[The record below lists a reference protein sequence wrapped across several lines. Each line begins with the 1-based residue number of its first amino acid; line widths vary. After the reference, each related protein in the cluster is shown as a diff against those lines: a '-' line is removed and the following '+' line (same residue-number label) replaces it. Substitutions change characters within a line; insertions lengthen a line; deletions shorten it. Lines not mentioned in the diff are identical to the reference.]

1 MKRDETLC
9 LRSLWAFGTEGNH
22 LTPREAELGLL
33 KVGKYALRS
42 GGLSSPNSVR
52 VQICTRTDRG
62 STTLKCVRVQICT
75 RTDSEVYESEMCT
88 RTYLYAYR
96 SGQRSTNSDGSQ
108 QVFSQDQV
116 LRKNVRVRIC
126 TRTDFSTTNQVTTTI
141 KRMVSQTINKT
152 F

>member
-52 VQICTRTDRG
+52 VQICTRTD
-62 STTLKCVRVQICT
+62 
-75 RTDSEVYESEMCT
+75 SEVYESEMCT

-108 QVFSQDQV
+108 QVFSQ
-116 LRKNVRVRIC
+116 RPSFEEKR
-126 TRTDFSTTNQVTTTI
+126 TRTDLYAYKSLD
-141 KRMVSQTINKT
+141 NKSGYNNYKKNGFT
-152 F
+152 DN